1 MCYMNARIERGSDS
15 ENFGARITRN
25 SVTLEKILAFQV
37 LGGEMVIS
45 GGSRGIYGIS
55 RRLEGFCVEKNR
67 GICVIWVKYKGLN
80 ANLEGLGLICN

>member
-1 MCYMNARIERGSDS
+1 
-15 ENFGARITRN
+15 
-25 SVTLEKILAFQV
+25 
-37 LGGEMVIS
+37 MVIS

-55 RRLEGFCVEKNR
+55 RHLEGFCVEKNR